1 VTDPHARFWSVIDRA
16 HRSADA
22 LRPLLEAM
30 SREEMIELWR
40 DYHMLSSELLQPPWV
55 TRRSDFQE
63 ELTWWVVAQ
72 GKAFYDDVDAH
83 PDKFPKEQGPQG
95 RRFTGTI
102 ASVYAERFDEE
113 IMEAD
118 ARDD

>member
-1 VTDPHARFWSVIDRA
+1 MNDPHAHFWSVIDKA
-16 HRSADA
+16 QRSPDV
-22 LRPLLEAM
+22 LRSLLEAM

-40 DYHMLSSELLQPPWV
+40 EYHVLSSALLVPPWV
-55 TRRSDFQE
+55 PRRTDFQE

-72 GKAFYDDVDAH
+72 GKAFYDDVHAH
-83 PDKFPKEQGPQG
+83 PDRFPKEQGPQG

>member
-1 VTDPHARFWSVIDRA
+1 MTDPHAHFWSVIDKA
-16 HRSADA
+16 QRSADA
-22 LRPLLEAM
+22 LQQQLEAM

-40 DYHMLSSELLQPPWV
+40 DYRMLSSELLQPPWV
-55 TRRSDFQE
+55 TRRTDFQE

-72 GKAFYDDVDAH
+72 GKAFYDDVHAH

-113 IMEAD
+113 ITEAD